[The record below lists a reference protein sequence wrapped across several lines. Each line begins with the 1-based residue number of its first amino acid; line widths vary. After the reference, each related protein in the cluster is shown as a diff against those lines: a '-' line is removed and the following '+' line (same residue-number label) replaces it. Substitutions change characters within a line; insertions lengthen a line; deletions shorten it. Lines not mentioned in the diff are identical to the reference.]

1 MKFKLLILISALLLP
16 AGVPAAEPETVPLRM
31 AVEYSNHA
39 AVVYVARE
47 KGWFAETGLEVEAY
61 EAYVTGMALAAAL
74 ARGEINAAYLC
85 LVPAI
90 TAYANASVPIRIV
103 AGTHRD
109 GYGLVV
115 NPEKVG
121 EVADLEKPEIRIGCV
136 REGGAVDVVLRKLI
150 DVRGLD
156 REAILPRTVRMNPA
170 QLVIS
175 LQTGRL
181 DAVFLPEHYATVAE
195 SLGFKMLVESREV
208 WPGMV
213 GSVLAVRK
221 QLLDEH
227 PETVEKLVGVS
238 REAAGWINKNPGEAA
253 QIVAAVFRPGGETV
267 FPPQAAR
274 AAGELNPSA
283 ATMARSMARLDYRDG
298 LDPAEV
304 QAMIDYLARL
314 GYISKSFP
322 AEEILDLRFFPR

>member
-1 MKFKLLILISALLLP
+1 MRFQLLILISALLLP
-16 AGVPAAEPETVPLRM
+16 AGVTTAEPETVPLRM

-39 AVVYVARE
+39 AVVYAARE

-61 EAYVTGMALAAAL
+61 EAYVTGMALAASL
-74 ARGEINAAYLC
+74 ARGEINSAYLC

-115 NPEKVG
+115 DPEKIKDVR
-121 EVADLEKPEIRIGCV
+121 DLEKPEIRIGCV
-136 REGGAVDVVLRKLI
+136 REGGAVDIVLRKLI

-156 REAILPRTVRMNPA
+156 KEAILDRTVRMNPA

-175 LQTGRL
+175 LQTGRI
-181 DAVFLPEHYATVAE
+181 DGAFLPEHYATMAE
-195 SLGFKMLVESREV
+195 APGFRMLVESREV
-208 WPGMV
+208 WPGMP
-213 GSVLAVRK
+213 GSVLVVRK

-238 REAAGWINKNPGEAA
+238 REAAGWINDHPAKAA
-253 QIVAAVFRPGGETV
+253 EIVAAVFRSGEEAV
-267 FPPQAAR
+267 FPAA
-274 AAGELNPSA
+274 AAGAAGKLSPSA
-283 ATMARSMARLDYRDG
+283 KTMARSMARLDYRDD
-298 LDPAEV
+298 LSPDEV
-304 QAMIDYLARL
+304 QAVIDYLADL
-314 GYISKSFP
+314 GYIAESFP
-322 AEEILDLRFFPR
+322 AAEILDLRFAPR

>member
-1 MKFKLLILISALLLP
+1 MKFKPLILLSSLLLT
-16 AGVPAAEPETVPLRM
+16 AGMTSAEPLRI

-39 AVVYVARE
+39 AGLYVARE
-47 KGWFAETGLEVEAY
+47 KGWLADAGLEVEAY

-103 AGTHRD
+103 SGTHRD

-115 NPEKVG
+115 DPEKIKDVR
-121 EVADLEKPEIRIGCV
+121 DLEKPGVRIGCV

-156 REAILPRTVRMNPA
+156 KDLLLARTVRMNPA

-175 LQTGRL
+175 LRTGRL

-238 REAAGWINKNPGEAA
+238 REAAGWINENPTEAA
-253 QIVAAVFRPGGETV
+253 GIVAAVFRPDGETV

-283 ATMARSMARLDYRDG
+283 KVMARSMARLDYRAG

-304 QAMIDYLARL
+304 QAIIDYLARL
-314 GYISKSFP
+314 GYITRSFP
-322 AEEILDLRFFPR
+322 AEEILDLRFQKR